1 MNPYV
6 ISLLSIDVG
15 FDVRVQQ
22 LPVSI
27 PKGVDSFEVIVPKG
41 NGAMSLKGDRT
52 NVVRRLRLL
61 GYKVAK

>member
-6 ISLLSIDVG
+6 ISLLPVDVG

-22 LPVSI
+22 MPVAI